1 MASESPP
8 PQDSISPPSPK
19 REEVKVLHG
28 FGLWDSDLD
37 TSSMDGEDEAESEA
51 VEVAAANSPSA
62 LSCGSD
68 KVSVW
73 GDGHGK
79 STSSRLAKQMLTV
92 FFLRRRA

>member
-1 MASESPP
+1 MTSPP
-8 PQDSISPPSPK
+8 PVDSISPPSPK
-19 REEVKVLHG
+19 REEIKVLHG

-37 TSSMDGEDEAESEA
+37 ASSMDGEGEA
-51 VEVAAANSPSA
+51 VEAANVQSPSA

-79 STSSRLAKQMLTV
+79 SNS
-92 FFLRRRA
+92 LRPRD

>member
-37 TSSMDGEDEAESEA
+37 ASSMDGEDEAEGEA
-51 VEVAAANSPSA
+51 ASVDSPSA
-62 LSCGSD
+62 LSCGSE

-79 STSSRLAKQMLTV
+79 SNYSRLAKHMLTV
-92 FFLRRRA
+92 FFP